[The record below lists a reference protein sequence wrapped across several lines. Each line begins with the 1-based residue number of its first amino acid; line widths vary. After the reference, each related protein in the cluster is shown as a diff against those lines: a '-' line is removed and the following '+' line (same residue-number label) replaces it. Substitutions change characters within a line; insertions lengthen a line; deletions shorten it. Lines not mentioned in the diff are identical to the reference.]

1 MYNNNERVVLMAKV
15 QILTD
20 LSIPCIESKKLKNG
34 TTYIWNF

>member
-20 LSIPCIESKKLKNG
+20 LSIPCIESKK
-34 TTYIWNF
+34 WNK

>member
-20 LSIPCIESKKLKNG
+20 LSIPSTESIKLKNG